1 MGKLTYSEAEEIR
14 RRHEAGEA
22 LTPLA
27 REFGISVP
35 AASHVVRY
43 QTHWPPGAIEM
54 VAVFLY
60 PEQTGALKRL
70 AEKRGES
77 SSAYLSRVVRSAMPL
92 YDHDIFGGIQ
102 SEVAEDGPPGPPEDS
117 PALWADEGPP
127 RPRRRRSGAGR

>member
-1 MGKLTYSEAEEIR
+1 MGKLTYREAEEIR
-14 RRHEAGEA
+14 RRHEGGEA

-35 AASHVVRY
+35 AATHVVRF

-54 VAVFLY
+54 VAVFLF

-77 SSAYLSRVVRSAMPL
+77 SSAYLSRVVQSAIPL
-92 YDHDIFGGIQ
+92 YDPDIFGNLRA
-102 SEVAEDGPPGPPEDS
+102 EVAEDAPPGPPEDAS
-117 PALWADEGPP
+117 ALWADEGPP
-127 RPRRRRSGAGR
+127 RPRKRRSGAGR